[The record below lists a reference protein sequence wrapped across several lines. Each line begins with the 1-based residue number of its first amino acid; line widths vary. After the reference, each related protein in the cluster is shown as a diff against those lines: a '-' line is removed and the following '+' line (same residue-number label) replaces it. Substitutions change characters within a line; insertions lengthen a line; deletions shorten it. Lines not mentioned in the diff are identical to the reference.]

1 MTLNINKFLVGF
13 CVTLALT
20 VSQSHAQEL
29 SFIADIPADI
39 LFGSANAAGPQEGP
53 NGQAGTQSAFG
64 FRPMNAAGLDG
75 VEQAGTRGRGNSF
88 LFATGDGL
96 THDIGSLSV
105 SLNTPLD
112 DDGFRPDGQLELT
125 IFQWDSDDANNIGEW
140 DLGTGAEFTT
150 GHTELFR
157 QSFPILSTDSWTNG
171 DLLQIT
177 FAPGQLQLTDGTA
190 YGFFFRYTLD
200 SLLDAAGEPLDEDVA
215 IAFDARVDIVDDGV
229 TAGALLS
236 TNPAGSFEM
245 ADNAQSSNRAMNFF
259 FTAGEP
265 GADVLGD
272 FDGNNMVDCADLDG
286 YIGNI
291 GTSVAGVTGGLANLD
306 FDLDD
311 TITEEDAEMVI
322 GTLVVTSNGFTGTLP
337 GDLDC
342 NGTVDVLNDAFALV
356 NNLGSIVTSYAD
368 GDVNFSGNVDVL
380 NDAFILV
387 GNLGMS
393 NEPTGITIP

>member
-53 NGQAGTQSAFG
+53 NGQASSQGAFG
-64 FRPMNAAGLDG
+64 FRMNAADG
-75 VEQAGTRGRGNSF
+75 PDLAGTRGRGNSF

-215 IAFDARVDIVDDGV
+215 IAFDARVDIVSDGV

-272 FDGNNMVDCADLDG
+272 FDGNGVVDCADLDG

-322 GTLVVTSNGFTGTLP
+322 GTLVVTSNGFTGTLL

>member
-53 NGQAGTQSAFG
+53 NGQASSQGAFG
-64 FRPMNAAGLDG
+64 FRMNAADG
-75 VEQAGTRGRGNSF
+75 PDLAGTRGRGQSF

-105 SLNTPLD
+105 SLNGPAD
-112 DDGFRPDGQLELT
+112 DAGFRPEGQIELT
-125 IFQWDSDDANNIGEW
+125 IFQWDSNDPDNFDSW
-140 DLGTGAEFTT
+140 DSGTGAEFTT

-215 IAFDARVDIVDDGV
+215 IAFDARVDIVSDGV

-245 ADNAQSSNRAMNFF
+245 ADNAQSTNRAMNFF

-322 GTLVVTSNGFTGTLP
+322 GTLVVTSNGFTGTLL

>member
-53 NGQAGTQSAFG
+53 NGQASSQGAFG
-64 FRPMNAAGLDG
+64 FRMNAADG
-75 VEQAGTRGRGNSF
+75 PDLAGTRGRGNSF

-215 IAFDARVDIVDDGV
+215 IAFDARVDIVSDGV

>member
-39 LFGSANAAGPQEGP
+39 LFGSANEAGPQEGP
-53 NGQAGTQSAFG
+53 NGQASTQSAFG
-64 FRPMNAAGLDG
+64 FRPADG
-75 VEQAGTRGRGNSF
+75 AEQAGTRGRGNSF

-105 SLNTPLD
+105 SLNTPAD
-112 DDGFRPDGQLELT
+112 DAGFRPDGQLELT
-125 IFQWDSDDANNIGEW
+125 IFQWDPDDANNLGEW
-140 DLGTGAEFTT
+140 VLGTGAEFTT

-177 FAPGQLQLTDGTA
+177 FDPGQLQLTDGTA

-200 SLLDAAGEPLDEDVA
+200 SLLDAAGEPLDEDVG

-245 ADNAQSSNRAMNFF
+245 ADNAEGGGRAMNFF

-272 FDGNNMVDCADLDG
+272 FDGNGVVDCADLDG

-322 GTLVVTSNGFTGTLP
+322 QALVATSNGFTGTFL
-337 GDLDC
+337 GDLNCD
-342 NGTVDVLNDAFALV
+342 GTVNVLGDAFALV
-356 NNLGSIVTSYAD
+356 GSLGSMVMSYAD
-368 GDVNFSGNVDVL
+368 GDINFDGNVDVL
-380 NDAFILV
+380 GDAFTLI
-387 GNLGMS
+387 GNLGNT
-393 NEPTGITIP
+393 NE